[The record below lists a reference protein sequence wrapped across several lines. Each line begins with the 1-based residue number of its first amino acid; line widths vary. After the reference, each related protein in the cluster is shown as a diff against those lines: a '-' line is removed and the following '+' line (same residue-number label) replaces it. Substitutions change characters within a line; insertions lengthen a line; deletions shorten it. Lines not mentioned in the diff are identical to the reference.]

1 MKNELSTDFTHALG
15 TNEIANEL
23 PLPEEFHNDEIEHND
38 DVYPMEPE
46 VELSEMNADYN
57 IEHTDYNDEHT
68 DYNTENADYDIDNTD
83 CNVADYKTENSDMK
97 PAIKQEVEDYDEF
110 EDTGEFDFDEDAQ
123 IPNEDMDYEPI
134 LDYGN
139 AENVIVKQEGDES
152 MFESGEGTIKLSD
165 DKYRVNS

>member
-1 MKNELSTDFTHALG
+1 MSTDFTHPLG
-15 TNEIANEL
+15 TNEIPNEL
-23 PLPEEFHNDEIEHND
+23 PLPEEFHNDEIEHRD

-57 IEHTDYNDEHT
+57 TEHTDYNNENAN
-68 DYNTENADYDIDNTD
+68 YSTENTDYDIENTD
-83 CNVADYKTENSDMK
+83 YNVADYDNENSDIK
-97 PAIKQEVEDYDEF
+97 PAIKQEVEDYDEY

-139 AENVIVKQEGDES
+139 AENVVVKQEGDES
-152 MFESGEGTIKLSD
+152 MFESGEGTIRLSD
-165 DKYRVNS
+165 DNFLHLISFKI